1 MYARLI
7 LVLIISQS
15 VSATTY
21 ELKDTSA
28 RFFLKIDKSG
38 VSYSS
43 EALTKKID
51 LKKCNDKLLR
61 SFSEQFFRA
70 LPGKS
75 ESSGLSLYVNGK
87 VLQLKPSSK
96 EAQRLMAMDAE
107 ILALE
112 LQHNKVCK

>member
-1 MYARLI
+1 MSSRI
-7 LVLIISQS
+7 HQHV
-15 VSATTY
+15 
-21 ELKDTSA
+21 
-28 RFFLKIDKSG
+28 FFLKIDKSG

-75 ESSGLSLYVNGK
+75 ESSGLPLYVNGK
-87 VLQLKPSSK
+87 VLQLKPSSS
-96 EAQRLMAMDAE
+96 EAQRLMAMDTE